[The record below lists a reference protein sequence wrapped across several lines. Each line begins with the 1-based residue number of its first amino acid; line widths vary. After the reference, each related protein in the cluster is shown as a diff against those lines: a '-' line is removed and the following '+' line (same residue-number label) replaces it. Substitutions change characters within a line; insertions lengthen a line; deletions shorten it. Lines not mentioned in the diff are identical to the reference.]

1 VQDQDGREVGGMLGL
16 SEIMKMFSSGS
27 FDMTQQHIGP
37 LPPGKYTVRATI
49 ADGKSLTKPV
59 TLSGQAERS
68 LSIRFM

>member
-1 VQDQDGREVGGMLGL
+1 MLGL
-16 SEIMKMFSSGS
+16 AEIMKMFSEGN
-27 FDMTQQHIGP
+27 FNPNQQRVGP

-59 TLSGQAERS
+59 TLSGQAERT